1 MAAPGVPVSEAPPDP
16 SSRVEVQ
23 SRLFLELAPDA
34 MVIVDREGRIVLV
47 NARTEELFGYGRA
60 ELLGQPVEKLVPDRF
75 RAGHAAHRTSYSADP
90 KVRAMGAGLDLY
102 GQRKDGVQFPVEISL
117 SPLETEEGALVS
129 AAIRDIT
136 ERVQLEV
143 RLRQS
148 QKMEAIG
155 QLAGGVAHDFNN
167 LLTVILG
174 FAELLAS
181 RATLEQEARE
191 EVGEIRSAAE
201 RAAVLTRQL
210 LAFSRKQVLEPVV
223 VRVNDLVANLEKMLR
238 RVIAEDVALVTR
250 LDPSAGNVRV
260 DPGQL
265 EQVILNLA
273 INARDAMPRGGK
285 LTIETSNADLDDAYA
300 QRHVT
305 VQPGRYVMV
314 AVSDTGVGM
323 DAAMQARLFEPF
335 FTTKEKGK
343 GTGLGLATVYGIVK
357 QSGGYIWVYSEP
369 GKGTAFKVYLPR
381 VGEAPALPEPHVPT
395 VAPPR
400 GTETILLVEDEQAV
414 RTLSRRVLEARG
426 YRVLE
431 AGNGAKALEVARGST
446 GPIHLILTD
455 LVMPDMTGT
464 ELASRLLSL
473 RPGVRVLYMSGY
485 TDDSVVRNGLLE
497 QGRLFLQKPFT
508 PETLARKVREAL
520 GG

>member
-1 MAAPGVPVSEAPPDP
+1 M
-16 SSRVEVQ
+16 
-23 SRLFLELAPDA
+23 
-34 MVIVDREGRIVLV
+34 
-47 NARTEELFGYGRA
+47 
-60 ELLGQPVEKLVPDRF
+60 
-75 RAGHAAHRTSYSADP
+75 
-90 KVRAMGAGLDLY
+90 
-102 GQRKDGVQFPVEISL
+102 
-117 SPLETEEGALVS
+117 
-129 AAIRDIT
+129 
-136 ERVQLEV
+136 
-143 RLRQS
+143 
-148 QKMEAIG
+148 
-155 QLAGGVAHDFNN
+155 
-167 LLTVILG
+167 
-174 FAELLAS
+174 
-181 RATLEQEARE
+181 
-191 EVGEIRSAAE
+191 
-201 RAAVLTRQL
+201 
-210 LAFSRKQVLEPVV
+210 

-369 GKGTAFKVYLPR
+369 GKGTSFKVYLPR
-381 VGEAPALPEPHVPT
+381 VGEAPALPEPHVP
-395 VAPPR
+395 ALASLR